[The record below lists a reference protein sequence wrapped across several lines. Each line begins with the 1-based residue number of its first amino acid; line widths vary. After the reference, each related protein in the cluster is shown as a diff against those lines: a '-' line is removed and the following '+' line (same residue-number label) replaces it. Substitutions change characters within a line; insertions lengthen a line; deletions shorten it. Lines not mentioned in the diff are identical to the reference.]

1 MDKHV
6 TLMADLVGLD
16 GAPITA
22 QLFGN
27 AATEYMKKNNI
38 KPETLAKIAYKNHK
52 HSVNNPLVLLYLLI
66 LNFNT
71 FHKKYFKKQLSKN
84 VGLLLCNIM
93 YILFNYLINS

>member
-6 TLMADLVGLD
+6 TLMGDLVGLD

-27 AATEYMKKNNI
+27 AALEYMNKNGI

-52 HSVNNPLVLLYLLI
+52 HSVNNPLV
-66 LNFNT
+66 
-71 FHKKYFKKQLSKN
+71 YFCVTLVSEKTNLLSKI
-84 VGLLLCNIM
+84 VKLLFL
-93 YILFNYLINS
+93 NYTYYK